1 MIALEDDSYTR
12 ALREMGER
20 YESASA
26 AVIVSAHWQRTGPIR
41 VTAWEQAPIIHDF
54 GGFPQELF
62 KLEYPAPGAPQ
73 LAGEIAATLAS
84 AGHAAELDHH
94 RGLDHGAW
102 IPARL
107 IWPSAK
113 IPVIQLSLPAA
124 EPAELFEIG
133 RALRPFRE
141 QKVLLIG
148 SGGIVH
154 NLRRVRFGHEL
165 GPVDRWAEEFD
176 RWVEA
181 QLESGETEA
190 LFGYRELAPGADSA
204 VPTTEHFDPLFVTMG
219 TRLDGDRVTTI
230 YEGFRYGNIS
240 MRSFLFSR
248 ESSPTA

>member
-1 MIALEDDSYTR
+1 MIAIEDDSYTR

-20 YESASA
+20 YGSARA
-26 AVIVSAHWQRTGPIR
+26 AVIVSAHWQRSGPVR
-41 VTAWEQAPIIHDF
+41 VTAWEHAPIIHDF

-62 KLEYPAPGAPQ
+62 KLEYPAPGSPK
-73 LAGEIAATLAS
+73 LAGEIAAALES
-84 AGHAAELDHH
+84 AGHPAELDSH

-107 IWPSAK
+107 AWPAANV
-113 IPVIQLSLPAA
+113 PVIQVALPAA

-141 QKVLLIG
+141 QNVLLMG

-154 NLRRVRFGHEL
+154 NLRRVRFAHEF

-176 RWVEA
+176 RWVAE
-181 QLESGETEA
+181 QVESGETEA
-190 LFGYRELAPGADSA
+190 LFAYRESAQHADVA
-204 VPTTEHFDPLFVTMG
+204 VPTSEHFDPLFFTMG
-219 TRLDGDRVTTI
+219 TRFDEDRVTTI
-230 YEGFRYGNIS
+230 YEGFRYGNLS

-248 ESSPTA
+248 K

>member
-1 MIALEDDSYTR
+1 MIALEEDSYTR
-12 ALREMGER
+12 ALREVGER
-20 YESASA
+20 HEDARA
-26 AVIVSAHWQRTGPIR
+26 TVIVSAHWQRTGPIR
-41 VTAWEQAPIIHDF
+41 VTAWEHAPIIHDF

-62 KLEYPAPGAPQ
+62 KLEYPAPGSPK
-73 LAGEIAATLAS
+73 LAAEIAAALTSAS
-84 AGHAAELDHH
+84 HPAELDHH

-107 IWPSAK
+107 IWPAAK
-113 IPVIQLSLPAA
+113 VPVIQVALPAA

-141 QKVLLIG
+141 QNILLMG

-154 NLRRVRFGHEL
+154 NLRRVRFGHEF

-176 RWVEA
+176 RWVEK
-181 QLESGETEA
+181 QLDSGETET
-190 LFGYRELAPGADSA
+190 LFRYREVAPGADAA

-219 TRLDGDRVTTI
+219 TRFDDDQVSTI

-248 ESSPTA
+248 GSNPKA